1 MANIVCRNVMPS
13 KYVFICMNFSKEY
26 LQAKFRE
33 NAVVMKEKYVAA
45 TVCDIAQSVNV
56 ILLSSSGNARGYS

>member
-1 MANIVCRNVMPS
+1 MCQNGMPS
-13 KYVFICMNFSKEY
+13 KYVFMCMNFSKEY

-45 TVCDIAQSVNV
+45 TVCDSVNV